1 MPLCCRRAV
10 SLLAGAL
17 DAIRPSPKFDRQMK
31 LLLSAV
37 FLLAILTPLVQGS
50 RDFSV
55 DWSGDEVFSAELTET
70 VAQETAACAAEN
82 LEMTLQQQL
91 SAEQQKKAAEERAR
105 AALIAGISP
114 DAKVQV
120 QMHTA
125 EDGRIEIDCVTAF
138 CTEPE
143 KARALLAE
151 SLGNEVKLYVE
162 EDS

>member
-1 MPLCCRRAV
+1 MERMRAIVLSACAV

-82 LEMTLQQQL
+82 LEEAQT
-91 SAEQQKKAAEERAR
+91 SVRGNYIFYVVSSKASEYR
-105 AALIAGISP
+105 AAF
-114 DAKVQV
+114 DQ
-120 QMHTA
+120 
-125 EDGRIEIDCVTAF
+125 
-138 CTEPE
+138 
-143 KARALLAE
+143 
-151 SLGNEVKLYVE
+151 SL
-162 EDS
+162 

>member
-1 MPLCCRRAV
+1 MERMRAIVLSACAV

-55 DWSGDEVFSAELTET
+55 DWSGDGVFSEELTET

-91 SAEQQKKAAEERAR
+91 SA
-105 AALIAGISP
+105 GGVP

-151 SLGNEVKLYVE
+151 SLGNEVELYVE

>member
-1 MPLCCRRAV
+1 MERMRAIVLSACAV

-70 VAQETAACAAEN
+70 VAQETAACAA
-82 LEMTLQQQL
+82 TLQQQL
-91 SAEQQKKAAEERAR
+91 SA
-105 AALIAGISP
+105 GGVP

>member
-1 MPLCCRRAV
+1 MERMRAIVLSACAV
-10 SLLAGAL
+10 SLLVGAL

-55 DWSGDEVFSAELTET
+55 DWSGDGVFSAELTET

-82 LEMTLQQQL
+82 LEMTLQQQP
-91 SAEQQKKAAEERAR
+91 SA
-105 AALIAGISP
+105 GGVP

-143 KARALLAE
+143 KARALLTE

>member
-1 MPLCCRRAV
+1 MERMRAIVLSACAV

-37 FLLAILTPLVQGS
+37 FLLAILTPLAQGS

-55 DWSGDEVFSAELTET
+55 DWSGDGVFSAELT
-70 VAQETAACAAEN
+70 ETAACAAEN

-91 SAEQQKKAAEERAR
+91 SA
-105 AALIAGISP
+105 GGVP